1 MQAPQ
6 SRIKCWSHA
15 GRHPQ
20 QSWCQKCT
28 RLCSKPLNSMGL
40 LCRLGTATVETLLK
54 DMGIHSMFWLHIKL
68 QPTLRSSTRSRF
80 RIMEYVSRN
89 WLSSL
94 VALPV
99 IIFLISLSS
108 GICSNSDGCLLPTS
122 S

>member
-1 MQAPQ
+1 MQAGILHKAAARDALI
-6 SRIKCWSHA
+6 SA
-15 GRHPQ
+15 AHPNLKGKDQ
-20 QSWCQKCT
+20 
-28 RLCSKPLNSMGL
+28 LCSW
-40 LCRLGTATVETLLK
+40 GTATVETLLK
-54 DMGIHSMFWLHIKL
+54 DMGMQTMVWLHIKL

-108 GICSNSDGCLLPTS
+108 GICSNVL
-122 S
+122 